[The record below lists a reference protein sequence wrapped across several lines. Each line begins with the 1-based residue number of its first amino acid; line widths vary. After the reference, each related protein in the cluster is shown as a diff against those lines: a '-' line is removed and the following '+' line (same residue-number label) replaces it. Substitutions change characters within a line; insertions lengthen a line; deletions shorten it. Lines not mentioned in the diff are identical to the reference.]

1 MSQRLYLTR
10 ATKCYTLV
18 STSYERETG
27 VNMKT
32 EGTRVTYTDISGNL
46 ISGVVEGYDSH
57 MRYMIKRD
65 NTSVY
70 EGLAIVDESR
80 IVE

>member
-1 MSQRLYLTR
+1 MDLTR
-10 ATKCYTLV
+10 VTKCDTLV
-18 STSYERETG
+18 STSYERGIE

-32 EGTRVTYTDISGNL
+32 EGTRVTYADSEGNL

-57 MRYMIKRD
+57 LRYMIKRD

>member
-1 MSQRLYLTR
+1 
-10 ATKCYTLV
+10 
-18 STSYERETG
+18 
-27 VNMKT
+27 MKT
-32 EGTRVTYTDISGNL
+32 EGTRVTYTDIQGNL

-57 MRYMIKRD
+57 LRYMIKRD

>member
-1 MSQRLYLTR
+1 
-10 ATKCYTLV
+10 
-18 STSYERETG
+18 
-27 VNMKT
+27 MKT
-32 EGTRVTYTDISGNL
+32 EGTRVTYTDNWGNL

-57 MRYMIKRD
+57 LRYMIKRD

>member
-1 MSQRLYLTR
+1 LTR
-10 ATKCYTLV
+10 VTKCDTLEF
-18 STSYERETG
+18 TSYERGIE

-32 EGTRVTYTDISGNL
+32 EGTRVTYADSEGNL

-57 MRYMIKRD
+57 LRYMIKRD

-80 IVE
+80 IVK